1 MKIQRLST
9 IWTFCKSK
17 ILLEELSRS
26 CYSKVINDQG
36 RTITLAD
43 IRKNIDQALGAKDA
57 SLARALMTELW
68 AGYPGP
74 ASAPLIL
81 SGFQALGDLGDDV
94 EANLLN
100 ICLLRSFAV
109 EPCVPILKA
118 AALLGHI
125 KLNVTLGEFNT
136 YAQDILS
143 PKSPA
148 YAPQMDCVI
157 LGVQTRDIAP
167 DLWIGQGIPTSERV
181 ADVIGSFESLISTF
195 RSHSDAYLLVH
206 NLQQPAWASA
216 GVLDVAY
223 EQSQRDA
230 ISQIN
235 TGLVTAAAKH
245 KGVHVLDYD
254 ALVARHGRA
263 NWSDESRWLTMRLPI
278 AMEKLHHL
286 SDEWLKYL
294 VPMSGRIAKAL
305 VVDLDNTLWGGV
317 LGEDGADGIQLDGE
331 YPGAAYQAV
340 QQALLDLSKR
350 GVILAICSK
359 NDEADA
365 LKVIESHPGMLVGP
379 NSFSVLK
386 INWQDKATNIQAI
399 ADELNIGTDAIA
411 FLDDNASER
420 LWVRQSL
427 PEVCVIELGD
437 DPMTFA
443 DALRRTPVFE
453 RLGLSSEDKQRSRQY
468 AEQRQRNDLQG
479 SMSSL
484 KDFYWSLDMHLD
496 VFSVTSADV
505 ARVAQL
511 TQKTNQFNLTT
522 RRYSEADISR
532 FLDEPSFDVFA
543 ARVTDRFG
551 DSGII
556 AVAIVETKDTKAR
569 LDTFLMS
576 CRVIGK
582 TIETGVLSIIVDR
595 LEAKGVTKLVGHFIA
610 SAKNFPAISF
620 LADHGFK
627 EDKDLGWQIELPDAS
642 LYVPDWIKT

>member
-1 MKIQRLST
+1 M
-9 IWTFCKSK
+9 
-17 ILLEELSRS
+17 
-26 CYSKVINDQG
+26 NDQG
-36 RTITLAD
+36 GTITLVD
-43 IRKNIDQALGAKDA
+43 IRKNIDQAIGAKDA

-68 AGYPGP
+68 SAYPGP

-81 SGFQALGDLGDDV
+81 SGFQALEELGDEVDV
-94 EANLLN
+94 NPLN
-100 ICLLRSFAV
+100 VCVLRSFAV

-118 AALLGHI
+118 TALLGHI
-125 KLNVTLGEFNT
+125 KLDVTLGEFNT

-143 PKSPA
+143 PESPA
-148 YAPQMDCVI
+148 YAPDTDCVI

-167 DLWIGQGIPTSERV
+167 DLWIRQGKPVSERV
-181 ADVIGSFESLISTF
+181 ADVIGSFESLINTF

-206 NLQQPAWASA
+206 NLQQPAWA
-216 GVLDVAY
+216 GEGILDVASA
-223 EQSQRDA
+223 QSQRDA
-230 ISQIN
+230 ICQIN
-235 TGLVTAAAKH
+235 RGLVAAAAKH
-245 KGVHVLDYD
+245 KGVYVLDYD

-263 NWSDESRWLTMRLPI
+263 NWSDESRWLSMRLPV
-278 AMEKLHHL
+278 AMENLHHL

-294 VPMSGRIAKAL
+294 VPMSGRVAKAL

-317 LGEDGADGIQLDGE
+317 LGEDGVGGIQLDGE

-340 QQALLDLSKR
+340 QQVLLDLSRR
-350 GVILAICSK
+350 GVILAVCSK

-365 LKVIESHPGMLVGP
+365 LKVIESHPGMLVGTD
-379 NSFSVLK
+379 SFSVLK
-386 INWQDKATNIQAI
+386 INWQDKATNIRAI
-399 ADELNIGTDAIA
+399 AEELNIGTDAIA
-411 FLDDNASER
+411 FLDDNAAER

-427 PEVCVIELGD
+427 PEVCVIELSD

-453 RLGLSSEDKQRSRQY
+453 RLGLSSEDKQRNQQY
-468 AEQRQRNDLQG
+468 AEQRQRDDLQG
-479 SMSSL
+479 SMASL
-484 KDFYWSLDMHLD
+484 EDFYRSLDMQLD
-496 VFSVTSADV
+496 VFSVTPAEV

-532 FLDEPSFDVFA
+532 FLNDPSFDVFA
-543 ARVTDRFG
+543 ARVIDRFG

-556 AVAIVETKDTKAR
+556 AVVIVEVEDTKVR

-582 TIETGVLSIIVDR
+582 TVETGILSIIASE
-595 LEAKGVTKLVGHFIA
+595 LEGKGIKTLTGHFIA
-610 SAKNFPAISF
+610 SAKNSPAGSF

-627 EDKDLGWQIELPDAS
+627 EDEDLGWQIKLPAAS
-642 LYVPDWIKT
+642 LRVPDWFKA

>member
-1 MKIQRLST
+1 M
-9 IWTFCKSK
+9 
-17 ILLEELSRS
+17 
-26 CYSKVINDQG
+26 NDQG
-36 RTITLAD
+36 RTITLAN
-43 IRKNIDQALGAKDA
+43 IRTHIKQALDAKDA
-57 SLARALMTELW
+57 FLARALMAELW
-68 AGYPGP
+68 AAYPGP

-81 SGFQALGDLGDDV
+81 SGFQALEDLGNDV
-94 EANLLN
+94 EANPLN
-100 ICLLRSFAV
+100 ICMLRSFAV
-109 EPCVPILKA
+109 EPCVPVLKA
-118 AALLGHI
+118 AALLNNI

-136 YAQDILS
+136 YSQDILS
-143 PKSPA
+143 PESPA
-148 YAPQMDCVI
+148 YAPNMDCVI

-167 DLWIGQGIPTSERV
+167 DLWIGQDLHKSERV
-181 ADVIGSFESLISTF
+181 ADVIGSFESLINTF
-195 RSHSDAYLLVH
+195 RSYSDAYLLIH
-206 NLQQPAWASA
+206 NLQQPAWAGA
-216 GVLDVAY
+216 GILDVASA
-223 EQSQRDA
+223 QSQRDT
-230 ISQIN
+230 IRQIN

-254 ALVARHGRA
+254 ALVAQYGRA
-263 NWSDESRWLTMRLPI
+263 NWSDESRWLTIRLPV
-278 AMEKLHHL
+278 AMENLHHL

-294 VPMSGRIAKAL
+294 VPMSGRISKAL

-340 QQALLDLSKR
+340 QQALLDLSWR
-350 GVILAICSK
+350 GVILAVCSK

-365 LKVIESHPGMLVGP
+365 LKVIESQPGMLVGP
-379 NSFSVLK
+379 DSFSVLK
-386 INWQDKATNIQAI
+386 INWQDKVTNIKAI

-411 FLDDNASER
+411 FLDDNAAER

-468 AEQRQRNDLQG
+468 AEQRQRNDLHG
-479 SMSSL
+479 SVASL
-484 KDFYWSLDMHLD
+484 EDFYRSIDMHLD
-496 VFSVTSADV
+496 VFSVTPVDI
-505 ARVAQL
+505 ARVSQL

-532 FLDEPSFDVFA
+532 FLDDPSFDVFA
-543 ARVTDRFG
+543 AKVTDRFG

-556 AVAIVETKDTKAR
+556 AVAIVETKDKTAH

-582 TIETGVLSIIVDR
+582 TIETGILSIIADR
-595 LEAKGVTKLVGHFIA
+595 LKARGVTTLVGHFVA
-610 SAKNFPAISF
+610 SAKNYPASSF

-627 EDKDLGWQIELPDAS
+627 ENKAQGWQIELLEVS
-642 LYVPDWIKT
+642 LQVPDWIKT

>member
-1 MKIQRLST
+1 M
-9 IWTFCKSK
+9 
-17 ILLEELSRS
+17 
-26 CYSKVINDQG
+26 NDQSG
-36 RTITLAD
+36 TITLAD
-43 IRKNIDQALGAKDA
+43 IRKNIDQALGAKDTP
-57 SLARALMTELW
+57 LARALMAELW
-68 AGYPGP
+68 AAYPGP

-81 SGFQALGDLGDDV
+81 SGFQALEDLGDDV
-94 EANLLN
+94 AVSSLN
-100 ICLLRSFAV
+100 VCVLRSFAV

-143 PKSPA
+143 PASPA
-148 YAPQMDCVI
+148 YAPHMDCVI

-167 DLWIGQGIPTSERV
+167 DLWLGQGTPASERV
-181 ADVIGSFESLISTF
+181 ADVIGRFASLIDTF

-206 NLQQPAWASA
+206 NLQQPAWAGA
-216 GVLDVAY
+216 GILDVAAA
-223 EQSQRDA
+223 QSQRND
-230 ISQIN
+230 ICQIN
-235 TGLVTAAAKH
+235 AGLVAAAAKH

-263 NWSDESRWLTMRLPI
+263 NWSDESRWLIMRLPV
-278 AMEKLHHL
+278 AMENLHHL

-317 LGEDGADGIQLDGE
+317 LGEDGSDGIQLDGE

-340 QQALLDLSKR
+340 QQVLLDLSRR
-350 GVILAICSK
+350 GVILAVCSK

-365 LKVIESHPGMLVGP
+365 LKVIESHPGMLLGP
-379 NSFSVLK
+379 DSFSVLK

-411 FLDDNASER
+411 FLDDNPAER

-427 PEVCVIELGD
+427 PEVCVIELSD
-437 DPMTFA
+437 DALSFA
-443 DALRRTPVFE
+443 DALRWTPVFE
-453 RLGLSSEDKQRSRQY
+453 RLGLSSEDKQRSQQY
-468 AEQRQRNDLQG
+468 AEQRQRKDLQG
-479 SMSSL
+479 SMASL
-484 KDFYWSLDMHLD
+484 EDFYRSLDMKLD
-496 VFSVTSADV
+496 VFSVTPADV

-532 FLDEPSFDVFA
+532 FLDDPSFDVFA

-582 TIETGVLSIIVDR
+582 TIETGILSTIADK
-595 LEAKGVTKLVGHFIA
+595 LEAKGEITLVGHFIA
-610 SAKNFPAISF
+610 SAKNSPASSF

-627 EDKDLGWQIELPDAS
+627 EDKDLGWQIKLPAAS
-642 LYVPDWIKT
+642 LQVPDWFKA